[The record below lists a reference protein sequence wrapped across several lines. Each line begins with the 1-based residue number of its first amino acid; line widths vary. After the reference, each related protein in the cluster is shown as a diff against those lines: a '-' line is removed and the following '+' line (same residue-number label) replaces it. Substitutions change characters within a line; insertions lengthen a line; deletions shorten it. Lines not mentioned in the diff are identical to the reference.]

1 MIKFCLFLKE
11 RWNVTGVEVF
21 SFRAETLSRGKD
33 LTMYNLFR
41 RLFGGI
47 SGRAEPAAREYHPE
61 EVQVLVPEAVEL
73 PLPKAPQEEISVPAS
88 INGRDLSS
96 GRL

>member
-1 MIKFCLFLKE
+1 MFNFLQ
-11 RWNVTGVEVF
+11 
-21 SFRAETLSRGKD
+21 
-33 LTMYNLFR
+33 
-41 RLFGGI
+41 RLFGLTR
-47 SGRAEPAAREYHPE
+47 STKLDLHMEHASE

>member
-1 MIKFCLFLKE
+1 MHNF
-11 RWNVTGVEVF
+11 
-21 SFRAETLSRGKD
+21 
-33 LTMYNLFR
+33 FR
-41 RLFGGI
+41 RFFGSI
-47 SGRAEPAAREYHPE
+47 SGRAEPAAE
-61 EVQVLVPEAVEL
+61 EHHSEEMQVLVPEAVEL